1 MSSIQEVYC
10 IDKINL
16 FSVLCIL
23 RNTKISDKIII
34 LPGTE
39 SFFQNL
45 YLWFLKKCGKECI
58 KQSFHGSFAKNQHS
72 LYQVKIFD
80 FMKDYVEP
88 ELKKIFKQYPWSCQ
102 GEFDTFA
109 RCAAISEARLYHQIF
124 CLILLKKKFRNN
136 NFKLICYSKVNTIAF
151 KKFASDQGL
160 KTITYRFSPFYYLK
174 ARKGYFCD
182 DEGMGYIK
190 KFSRLFL
197 IRNILR
203 RISQAAVIFL
213 KSKYFSSS
221 NVPQKVDVIALLHQ
235 DKPHDGLNEV
245 YWQDTATGSELSVM
259 GITARQRDEKILNFY
274 KNLKAIININKL
286 LSIYPSYWLIESC
299 HKSFVEVFGSYI
311 KKLFWVIKSVVKYQ
325 MDFQTGHIIVDLEFK
340 SSLYEWLLK
349 THDAKIFWTV
359 IEDDNTDAIGM
370 SVASKRAN
378 KLSLGTSWS
387 LSTGKKDIVFSDAK
401 TSVFLSWG
409 EFQRL
414 NRVRCCALHK
424 KYIDVG
430 YQAINTFQKSK
441 LTKKN
446 ELKTICFFDSVYGS
460 DTFCHFEIFQ
470 EFIDVMQRWIS
481 KNSNF
486 NLIIKAK
493 KKGDAA
499 KYLGLRCQVNDTQA
513 DFSDG
518 LNAEVVIGYDCVTPA
533 NICAAYGKKVILF
546 DYYNLVP
553 RSIAELPNVS
563 IIKDMK
569 DFEKTLEA
577 MLTLNLGEYTPSKT
591 VIDAYGDYNASER
604 TAFVLSYV
612 IKKFEKGFDA
622 TEILNEIDE
631 IEHDLDFKLTNSKK
645 IDCFSN

>member
-1 MSSIQEVYC
+1 M
-10 IDKINL
+10 
-16 FSVLCIL
+16 
-23 RNTKISDKIII
+23 
-34 LPGTE
+34 
-39 SFFQNL
+39 
-45 YLWFLKKCGKECI
+45 
-58 KQSFHGSFAKNQHS
+58 
-72 LYQVKIFD
+72 
-80 FMKDYVEP
+80 
-88 ELKKIFKQYPWSCQ
+88 
-102 GEFDTFA
+102 
-109 RCAAISEARLYHQIF
+109 
-124 CLILLKKKFRNN
+124 
-136 NFKLICYSKVNTIAF
+136 
-151 KKFASDQGL
+151 
-160 KTITYRFSPFYYLK
+160 
-174 ARKGYFCD
+174 
-182 DEGMGYIK
+182 
-190 KFSRLFL
+190 
-197 IRNILR
+197 
-203 RISQAAVIFL
+203 
-213 KSKYFSSS
+213 
-221 NVPQKVDVIALLHQ
+221 
-235 DKPHDGLNEV
+235 
-245 YWQDTATGSELSVM
+245 
-259 GITARQRDEKILNFY
+259 
-274 KNLKAIININKL
+274 
-286 LSIYPSYWLIESC
+286 
-299 HKSFVEVFGSYI
+299 
-311 KKLFWVIKSVVKYQ
+311 
-325 MDFQTGHIIVDLEFK
+325 
-340 SSLYEWLLK
+340 YEWLLK

-359 IEDDNTDAIGM
+359 IEGYNTDAIGM

-387 LSTGKKDIVFSDAK
+387 LSTGKKDLIFSDAK

-499 KYLGLRCQVNDTQA
+499 KYLGLRCHVNDTQA

-518 LNAEVVIGYDCVTPA
+518 LNAEVVIGYDSVTPA

-631 IEHDLDFKLTNSKK
+631 IEHDLDFKLINSKK